1 MERKLKREVME
12 LTKKTDT
19 IKNEVRV
26 YMYILDN
33 VAKLVDIT
41 DLARLK
47 KTEELRRNDMEGAK
61 GS

>member
-1 MERKLKREVME
+1 MC
-12 LTKKTDT
+12 
-19 IKNEVRV
+19 
-26 YMYILDN
+26 ILDN

-61 GS
+61 GSQILDFQ